1 MMLGEQCESAAYW
14 KKCGDDAI
22 AHGIKGVIIMVRIIL
37 LLIIGLTILIQS
49 EGCPLGLL
57 VR

>member
-1 MMLGEQCESAAYW
+1 MLGEQCESAAYW